1 MKSSTMKIKIN
12 GQSHTFAT
20 EVTVA
25 QILTELKIPREH
37 GIAVALNGSV
47 IPRSQFQK
55 TQIQD
60 GDKLEIVH
68 ATAGG

>member
-12 GQSHTFAT
+12 GQLHTFAT

-25 QILTELKIPREH
+25 RILAELKISPEH
-37 GIAVALNGSV
+37 GIAVALNDSV

-55 TQIQD
+55 TPIKD